1 MIYLLYA
8 GYDGHG
14 DAAMSEVDAL
24 EECERLN
31 RISPIGP
38 WSYEPVRI
46 INDADDKLRAE
57 VEALHTR
64 VKELE
69 ARCQRCA

>member
-14 DAAMSEVDAL
+14 DAAMLEADAL
-24 EECERLN
+24 EECKRLN

-46 INDADDKLRAE
+46 IDDADDKLRAE
-57 VEALHTR
+57 VKQLRAR
-64 VKELE
+64 VNELE
-69 ARCQRCA
+69 AR